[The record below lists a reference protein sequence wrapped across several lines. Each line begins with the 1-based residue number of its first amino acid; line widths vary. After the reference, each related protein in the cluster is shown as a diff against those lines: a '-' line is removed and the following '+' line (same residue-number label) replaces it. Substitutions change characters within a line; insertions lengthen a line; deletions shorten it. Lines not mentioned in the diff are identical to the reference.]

1 MLSELSELSELL
13 DSELLDSEL
22 LGSET
27 LDLLDLLD
35 SELLDSELLDL
46 LDLLDLLELDLLLFF
61 ALLALC
67 PDVISIFSETEVSII
82 YRNM

>member
-1 MLSELSELSELL
+1 MLSELSEL
-13 DSELLDSEL
+13 SELLDSEL

-35 SELLDSELLDL
+35 SELLDSELLGSETLDL

-67 PDVISIFSETEVSII
+67 PDVISIFSHVEA
-82 YRNM
+82 